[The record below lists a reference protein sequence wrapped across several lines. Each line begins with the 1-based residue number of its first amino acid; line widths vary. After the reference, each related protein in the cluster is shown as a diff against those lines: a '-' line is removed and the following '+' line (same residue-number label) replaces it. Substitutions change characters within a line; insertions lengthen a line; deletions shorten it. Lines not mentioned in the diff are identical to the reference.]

1 MHRRWTALVTLL
13 GFTLATAGV
22 AGAASLSQLQ
32 AKHAKLQQQI
42 SGERSTLHQT
52 TAAADSVQ
60 AQLNAVDASLNATRN
75 RLATIDAQEMQV
87 AGQLTRGEA
96 KLAALKAKLVRQKHQ
111 VAAALRIIQEHG
123 VVSYVAVVLGSNSF
137 SDFVGRLEMLRTV
150 VHSQVDILKEV
161 HAEELQEAQQVVMLQ
176 QQKAHLV
183 ALAQQAQRTAATY
196 RTQAQKRQSL
206 LDQLFGQA
214 NSEQTVI
221 NQLKTQDAGL
231 MAAIQQLEFA
241 MYNHNIPP
249 GEIGTI
255 VAAVAKEY
263 GLDPALVWAIIR
275 QESGG
280 NPNAVSTAGA
290 EGLMQL
296 MPGTAAEMGV
306 TNPFNAQQNIQG
318 GVAYFAYLLK
328 LFNGNIA
335 LALAAYNAGPGAVQ
349 KYGGIPPYQQTQN
362 YVRDIL
368 GSYSAGK

>member
-1 MHRRWTALVTLL
+1 MQRRWTALVIML

-60 AQLNAVDASLNATRN
+60 AQLNAVDASLAATRN
-75 RLATIDAQEMQV
+75 RLANIDAQEMQV
-87 AGQLTRGEA
+87 ARQLTRGEA
-96 KLAALKAKLVRQKHQ
+96 KLAALKAKLARQKHQ
-111 VAAALRIIQEHG
+111 VAIALRIIQEHG

-161 HAEELQEAQQVVMLQ
+161 HAEELQEAQQVARLQ
-176 QQKAHLV
+176 RQKAHLV

-196 RTQAQKRQSL
+196 RAQAQKRQDL
-206 LDQLFGQA
+206 LDQLFSQA
-214 NSEQTVI
+214 NAEQAVI
-221 NQLKTQDAGL
+221 NQLETQDAGL

-263 GLDPALVWAIIR
+263 GIDPALVWAIIR

-328 LFNGNIA
+328 MFNGNIA
-335 LALAAYNAGPGAVQ
+335 LALAAYNAGPGAVE

-362 YVRDIL
+362 YVKDIL

>member
-1 MHRRWTALVTLL
+1 MQRRWTALVIML

-60 AQLNAVDASLNATRN
+60 AQLNAVDASLAATRN

-87 AGQLTRGEA
+87 ARQLTRGEA
-96 KLAALKAKLVRQKHQ
+96 KLAALKAKLARQKHQ

-161 HAEELQEAQQVVMLQ
+161 HAEELQEAQQVARLQ
-176 QQKAHLV
+176 RQKAHLV

-196 RTQAQKRQSL
+196 RAQAQKRQDL
-206 LDQLFGQA
+206 LDQLFSQA
-214 NSEQTVI
+214 NAEQAVI
-221 NQLKTQDAGL
+221 NQLETQDAGL

-263 GLDPALVWAIIR
+263 GIDPALVWAIIR

-328 LFNGNIA
+328 MFNGNIA
-335 LALAAYNAGPGAVQ
+335 LALAAYNAGPGAVE

-362 YVRDIL
+362 YVKDIL

>member
-1 MHRRWTALVTLL
+1 MTLL

-161 HAEELQEAQQVVMLQ
+161 LAEELQEAQQVVMLQ

>member
-328 LFNGNIA
+328 LFNGNIS

-362 YVRDIL
+362 YVKDIL